1 MLRNDGQDR
10 SLAWFG
16 QGRFTFPTPRDGRR
30 DDAPI
35 ARDGFDKSQNVV
47 IPSPSVLFGQHRR
60 VNAPNQAAFLPCN
73 RRYSAIAPPPFT
85 SDALGRAEQPVR
97 FSAFYLW

>member
-1 MLRNDGQDR
+1 
-10 SLAWFG
+10 
-16 QGRFTFPTPRDGRR
+16 
-30 DDAPI
+30 
-35 ARDGFDKSQNVV
+35 
-47 IPSPSVLFGQHRR
+47 VLFGQHRL